1 MSDFTFFSEA
11 FWVGLTAGGFAFL
24 GLIVRYAYKSKC
36 KEFEVC
42 CIKIK
47 RDIESERQEDIVAM
61 EHGIAEP
68 STPTLAPV
76 TAPTPLSRPGQ
87 LTSLK
92 R

>member
-47 RDIESERQEDIVAM
+47 RDIDAEKEEDIVAM
-61 EHGIAEP
+61 ESGIRDKDASLEP
-68 STPTLAPV
+68 STPTLAPS
-76 TAPTPLSRPGQ
+76 APTPLPK
-87 LTSLK
+87 LK

>member
-1 MSDFTFFSEA
+1 MGGDFTYFSEA

-47 RDIESERQEDIVAM
+47 RDIDAEKEEDITAM
-61 EHGIAEP
+61 ETGTAPVEP
-68 STPTLAPV
+68 STPLSAPAVPTLPPV
-76 TAPTPLSRPGQ
+76 RTLGR
-87 LTSLK
+87 K
-92 R
+92 

>member
-36 KEFEVC
+36 KEFEIC

-47 RDIESERQEDIVAM
+47 RDIEAEKEEDIVAM
-61 EHGIAEP
+61 ENGVAEP
-68 STPTLAPV
+68 STPLAPV
-76 TAPTPLSRPGQ
+76 SAPTPLPPLRKKP
-87 LTSLK
+87 
-92 R
+92 

>member
-1 MSDFTFFSEA
+1 MSDTPAGFSEA

-47 RDIESERQEDIVAM
+47 RDIEAEKEEDIVAM
-61 EHGIAEP
+61 ESGVSLEPP
-68 STPTLAPV
+68 STPLSAPAMPLPAPV
-76 TAPTPLSRPGQ
+76 RTLG
-87 LTSLK
+87 K

>member
-47 RDIESERQEDIVAM
+47 RDIEAEKEEDIVAM
-61 EHGIAEP
+61 EHGVAEP
-68 STPTLAPV
+68 STPTLAPPV
-76 TAPTPLSRPGQ
+76 SLPPLR
-87 LTSLK
+87 K
-92 R
+92 K